1 MVYRKPKAVPM
12 KWGKW
17 HGEAMTKGERLGTAK
32 LFSSSPSVGLRRQLP
47 RARWRLFVRGTNSHI
62 KPALKGDSSR
72 ARPVGDAARGESGG
86 IGSIASGS
94 AARRPY
100 SNQRCGCECN
110 EQTEGLQRGFCCL
123 RQPLSQTFGLSDP
136 RPGSLNS
143 LRKFAYS
150 EFPAPLLRRATPVGT
165 RSPYSLPFVILPV
178 PARSPFR
185 FIRHRRRSTPNLKEG
200 AFWAVSKLLC

>member
-1 MVYRKPKAVPM
+1 MR
-12 KWGKW
+12 
-17 HGEAMTKGERLGTAK
+17 T
-32 LFSSSPSVGLRRQLP
+32 PSVKPSVCQLP
-47 RARWRLFVRGTNSHI
+47 GRGAFWFTANQKLSPRA
-62 KPALKGDSSR
+62 GDSSR

-165 RSPYSLPFVILPV
+165 RSSYSLPFVILPV

-185 FIRHRRRSTPNLKEG
+185 FISHWRRSTPNPSRG
-200 AFWAVSKLLC
+200 AFWRSTNTAHSAVPLRGAIVV